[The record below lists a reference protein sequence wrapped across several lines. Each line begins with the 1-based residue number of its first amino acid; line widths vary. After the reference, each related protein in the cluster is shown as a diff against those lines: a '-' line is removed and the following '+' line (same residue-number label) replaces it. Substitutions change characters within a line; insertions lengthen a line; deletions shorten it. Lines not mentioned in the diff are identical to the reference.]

1 MSKTFMIAAKLILL
15 YGILHCLLYSQPKF
29 HVVGGNEFDFGDVL
43 SFTPAKRILII
54 KNLGTE
60 TLTLSNIDASC
71 GCTATLLSND
81 HIAPND
87 SSTLTITFNSKQF
100 AGKVHK
106 AVSIVTNDT
115 TNRAIDIKFT
125 ANVLRILEIEP
136 EYLFIR
142 TAIDST
148 GYQNTVIKNVGSD
161 TIKILSVI
169 STSNLITTKL
179 TKDIIKPSE
188 ETTLSATFTPKSNGI
203 VNGNVELK
211 TDHPKL
217 PLLKVRFVGWVK

>member
-15 YGILHCLLYSQPKF
+15 YGILPCLLYSQPKF
-29 HVVGGNEFDFGDVL
+29 HVVGGTEFDYGDVL
-43 SFTPAKRILII
+43 SFAPAKRTITI

-60 TLTLSNIDASC
+60 TLILSNIDPSC

-87 SSTLTITFNSKQF
+87 SSTLSITFNSKQF
-100 AGKVHK
+100 TGKVHK
-106 AVSIVTNDT
+106 AVSMVTNDT
-115 TNRAIDIKFT
+115 TNRTVEIKFT

-142 TAIDST
+142 TAIDSIV
-148 GYQNTVIKNVGSD
+148 YQNAIIKNVGSD
-161 TIKILSVI
+161 TVKILSVI
-169 STSNLITTKL
+169 STSNLITAKL
-179 TKDIIKPSE
+179 SKDIIKPSE
-188 ETTLSATFTPKSNGI
+188 EVTLTATFAPKSNGI
-203 VNGNVELK
+203 VNCDVELK

-217 PLLKVRFVGWVK
+217 PSLKVRFVGWVK